1 MNSARLRA
9 NPASISIPAA
19 AGGPELAREEPRTQ
33 SWALWRAQIRAILR
47 LELKKTLFARR
58 GFWIYLLAFAPV
70 VLYAGHS
77 FYEIKTGHAGDIG
90 EDTHIFAAVFQF
102 FFLRLSIFFGCVGIF
117 MNLFRGEVMEKS
129 LHYYFL
135 APVRRSVLVAG
146 KFLSGMLAASLIYCT
161 STALQFI
168 AVYWHFSSTISQEY
182 FYHGHGLDHL
192 AAYLG
197 VTLLACLGYGSVFLA
212 AGVLFRNPLIPTLV
226 VLLWEAISGFLPP
239 LLQKFSVIFYLKS
252 LCPVSVPPEISLDRG
267 NPLALIAANPTP
279 ASVVTAVLGL
289 IMLSAAVLVFSS
301 LKVRRME
308 IDYGTE

>member
-1 MNSARLRA
+1 MSQL
-9 NPASISIPAA
+9 P
-19 AGGPELAREEPRTQ
+19 
-33 SWALWRAQIRAILR
+33 WALWRAQIRAILR

-58 GFWIYLLAFAPV
+58 GLWIYLLAFAPV

-77 FYEIKTGHAGDIG
+77 IYQIKTGHPGDIG
-90 EDTHIFAAVFQF
+90 DDTHTFAAVFQF

-135 APVRRSVLVAG
+135 APVRRTVLVAG
-146 KFLSGMLAASLIYCT
+146 KCLAGLLAAWVIFGS
-161 STALQFI
+161 STALQFV
-168 AVYWHFSSTISQEY
+168 ALYWYFPSTISQEY
-182 FYHGHGLDHL
+182 LYHGHGLDHL

-226 VLLWEAISGFLPP
+226 VLVWEAISGFLPP
-239 LLQKFSVIFYLKS
+239 LLQRFSVIFYLKS
-252 LCPVSVPPEISLDRG
+252 LCPVSVPPEISLDKG
-267 NPLALIAANPTP
+267 SPLALIAVNPAP
-279 ASVVTAVLGL
+279 ASVITAVLGL
-289 IMLSAAVLVFSS
+289 IMLSIAVLVFSS
-301 LKVRRME
+301 LKVRHME